1 MDEQKDVFGEAASS
15 DLKVGDIVE
24 WSTWNTEKSCFD
36 SNYGILI
43 EIKNE
48 IRSNR
53 IISISRVMPLYNPQS
68 EIQLFSLSLRLVS
81 RSKEQQS

>member
-1 MDEQKDVFGEAASS
+1 MDEQKEAFGDVASS
-15 DLKVGDIVE
+15 DLKVGDMVE
-24 WSTWNTEKSCFD
+24 WSTWNAEKSHFD
-36 SNYGILI
+36 SNYGILV

-53 IISISRVMPLYNPQS
+53 IISVSRVMPLYNPQS

-81 RSKEQQS
+81 RSKEEQS

>member
-1 MDEQKDVFGEAASS
+1 MDEQKDAFGEASS
-15 DLKVGDIVE
+15 CDLKIGDMVE
-24 WSTWNTEKSCFD
+24 WSTWNTKKSRFD
-36 SNYGILI
+36 SNYGILV

-53 IISISRVMPLYNPQS
+53 IISVSRVMPLYNPQS

-81 RSKEQQS
+81 SSKEEQS